1 MKEKVT
7 VNQRTV
13 RTSAGGNR
21 TAELPPNE
29 CNTANLIG
37 RSQMRKIYKN
47 LSRKLHLFVERI
59 ENNFFQLNTQADIL
73 DTIFCPLLM
82 LYSY

>member
-37 RSQMRKIYKN
+37 R
-47 LSRKLHLFVERI
+47 
-59 ENNFFQLNTQADIL
+59 LNQPAADGSL
-73 DTIFCPLLM
+73 PLIVQSIQRRDLEQIATEGF
-82 LYSY
+82 LGSS